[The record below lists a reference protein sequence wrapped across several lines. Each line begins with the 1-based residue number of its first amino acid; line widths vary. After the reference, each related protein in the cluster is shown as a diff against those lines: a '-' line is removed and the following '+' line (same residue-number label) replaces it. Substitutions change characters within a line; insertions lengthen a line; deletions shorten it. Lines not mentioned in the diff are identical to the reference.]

1 MRTEESGPT
10 SALKDIMY
18 GDEASAN
25 RALLQL
31 SYPMEAGIIRNWEEM
46 TGLWNYTFS
55 EKLKI
60 DPKECKILLTE
71 PPMNPKKN
79 REKMAQ
85 IMFEKFGFNGVYVA
99 IQAVLT
105 LCAQG
110 KNEFIDKKASIYT

>member
-10 SALKDIMY
+10 SVLKDIMY
-18 GDEASAN
+18 GDEASVN

-31 SYPMEAGIIRNWEEM
+31 SYPMEAGIVRNWEEM

-85 IMFEKFGFNGVYVA
+85 VMFETFGFNGIYVA

-110 KNEFIDKKASIYT
+110 KIPHNSQVC